1 MNYKQ
6 ITSKRSILNKDS
18 KLNIIL
24 GSLLIL
30 MSSTVF
36 SHSPSKIMNKQMT
49 AFLDRRHKF
58 VDYLLILCFIY
69 VVIDFAFNDTKHPL
83 LELTLSI
90 IILLLFIFYTTLTPS
105 IQMTILVILIFI
117 YFINDNINYQL
128 DNKTASSS
136 KKIKLYTLF
145 KHMLLVIIIVLS
157 FLNTFNVI

>member
-1 MNYKQ
+1 MTYKRH
-6 ITSKRSILNKDS
+6 ITKHSCINKDS

-36 SHSPSKIMNKQMT
+36 SIGPSKIMNKQT
-49 AFLDRRHKF
+49 LTFLNKRHRF

-69 VVIDFAFNDTKHPL
+69 VVIDFTFNDTKHPL
-83 LELTLSI
+83 FELTLSI
-90 IILLLFIFYTTLTPS
+90 IILILFICYSLLSPN
-105 IQMTILVILIFI
+105 IQMIILVILIFI

-136 KKIKLYTLF
+136 EKIKLYTLF

>member
-1 MNYKQ
+1 MNYKR
-6 ITSKRSILNKDS
+6 IKSKRSFLNKDS

-36 SHSPSKIMNKQMT
+36 AVGPSKIMSKQMLK
-49 AFLDRRHKF
+49 FLDKRHPL

-69 VVIDFAFNDTKHPL
+69 VVIDFTFNDTKHPL
-83 LELTLSI
+83 FELTLSI
-90 IILLLFIFYTTLTPS
+90 IILILFICYSSLSPN
-105 IQMTILVILIFI
+105 IQIIILVILIFI

-136 KKIKLYTLF
+136 EKIKIYTLF